1 MPSLSESERQALLN
15 LARQAVTEAV
25 SRGQILANIPSDGL
39 FSQPRGVFVSL
50 HIGKRLRGCIGVVK
64 SVEPLAHSVVRSA
77 ASAALQDPRF
87 PAVRPDE
94 LSDLRI
100 EISLLSPP
108 LPIRAEEIE
117 IGHHGLLV
125 SRGRQRGLLLPQVA
139 VEHHLSA
146 EQFLAET
153 CRKAQLP
160 PDVWREADTNLF
172 GRASARRL
180 TARGNNAITASRRV
194 PMRKKGPPRYRSG
207 ALNSANCRGTYS

>member
-1 MPSLSESERQALLN
+1 MPSLSESERQALLD
-15 LARQAVTEAV
+15 LARQSVTEAV
-25 SRGQILANIPSDGL
+25 SRGRILTDIPTDGIFL
-39 FSQPRGVFVSL
+39 QRHAVFVTL
-50 HIGKRLRGCIGVVK
+50 HIGKRLRGCIGVVEPE
-64 SVEPLAHSVVRSA
+64 EPLGDSVVRCA

-94 LSDLRI
+94 LSDLLI

-108 LPIRAEEIE
+108 LPIRPEEIE
-117 IGHHGLLV
+117 IGRHGLLI

-160 PDVWREADTNLF
+160 PDSWRDTD
-172 GRASARRL
+172 ASICGFTCEIFSDEPRP
-180 TARGNNAITASRRV
+180 AS
-194 PMRKKGPPRYRSG
+194 PSG
-207 ALNSANCRGTYS
+207 EGEVR

>member
-1 MPSLSESERQALLN
+1 MPSLSESERQALLD
-15 LARQAVTEAV
+15 LARQSVTEAV
-25 SRGQILANIPSDGL
+25 SRGRILADIPAGGIFL
-39 FSQPRGVFVSL
+39 QRHAVFVTL
-50 HIGKRLRGCIGVVK
+50 HIGKRLRGCIGVVEPE
-64 SVEPLAHSVVRSA
+64 EPLGDSVVRCA

-108 LPIRAEEIE
+108 LPIRPEEIE
-117 IGHHGLLV
+117 IGRHGLLI

-160 PDVWREADTNLF
+160 PDSWRDTD
-172 GRASARRL
+172 ASICGFTCEIFSDEPRP
-180 TARGNNAITASRRV
+180 AS
-194 PMRKKGPPRYRSG
+194 PSG
-207 ALNSANCRGTYS
+207 EGEVR

>member
-1 MPSLSESERQALLN
+1 MPSLSESERQALLD
-15 LARQAVTEAV
+15 LARQSVTEAV
-25 SRGQILANIPSDGL
+25 SRGRILADIPSGGIFL
-39 FSQPRGVFVSL
+39 QRHAVFVTL
-50 HIGKRLRGCIGVVK
+50 HIGKRLRGCIGVVEPE
-64 SVEPLAHSVVRSA
+64 EPLGDSVVRCA

-108 LPIRAEEIE
+108 LPIRPEEIE
-117 IGHHGLLV
+117 IGRHGLLI

-160 PDVWREADTNLF
+160 PDSWRDTD
-172 GRASARRL
+172 ASICGFTCEIFSDGPRP
-180 TARGNNAITASRRV
+180 ASS
-194 PMRKKGPPRYRSG
+194 SG
-207 ALNSANCRGTYS
+207 GEKAP

>member
-25 SRGQILANIPSDGL
+25 SCGQILANIPAGGF
-39 FSQPRGVFVSL
+39 FSQQCGVFVTL
-50 HIGKRLRGCIGVVK
+50 HIGKRLRGCIGVVEPE
-64 SVEPLAHSVVRSA
+64 EPLVDSVVRCA

-94 LSDLRI
+94 LSELQI

-108 LPIRAEEIE
+108 LPIRPEEIE
-117 IGHHGLLV
+117 IGRHGLLI

-139 VEHHLSA
+139 VEHHLSP

-160 PDVWREADTNLF
+160 LDSWRDADTNISGF
-172 GRASARRL
+172 TCEIFSH
-180 TARGNNAITASRRV
+180 
-194 PMRKKGPPRYRSG
+194 GPPPTNSSG
-207 ALNSANCRGTYS
+207 EEKIR